1 MASFKESP
9 SSTSSRPISH
19 ATPPLRQSTGRHH
32 SHSISLG
39 TVNIN
44 HRVTRRK
51 SMTSTAASN
60 AATAAALAVAMGES
74 PNAAAAA
81 LSTSNSSHLH
91 HHHRR
96 GLSTRRAVEST
107 SMGTSASGFG
117 SYLARNA
124 AQDTSTPGRKN
135 SPNSIDEN
143 TAVED
148 VSPLGGLGGGLGAPS
163 SSGKPIIGTKQ
174 RSRRASE
181 GSHLIRSDGK
191 RVMNELRCDR
201 CGKGYKHSSCLTK
214 HMWEHDPAWAYTSKL
229 LISKHQQVQLL
240 EAATVL
246 VNMNPDTPT
255 SSPDH
260 QQPTGESDRSSTS
273 PTVSGISEL
282 RDGISSAETTPP
294 PTGEEGI
301 FTTSSTTTGKPPS
314 SGTHPS
320 PQNRN
325 HSLSHR
331 FSANSFSRSF
341 QSIPSSSFTGSAPTF
356 SPSPSHFRQSSISTD
371 TRPSTAETGG
381 LLDDDEAG
389 LAAAIELCHFGT
401 PRSGPVPMSPEDI
414 PPVPPLPARFLG
426 SHSMG
431 VSMGMGMAMA
441 NNNNVNNCNNNS
453 TTGTTG
459 TTGTSGDINSN
470 NINNN
475 NNTHSFDL
483 LASAARQE
491 ASSTPTIYNPLSMH
505 PPLSYRVSDVRDVKM
520 GDVQLDNS
528 GSGGGNNGNN
538 INNNNVMKAKSNN
551 IRMGMGI
558 GVDEVDDDDFA
569 HDQEGSVVP
578 MDDDDDGV
586 FGRMEE

>member
-1 MASFKESP
+1 ESP

-19 ATPPLRQSTGRHH
+19 TTPPLRQSNGRHH
-32 SHSISLG
+32 SHSVSLG
-39 TVNIN
+39 AVNIN

-60 AATAAALAVAMGES
+60 AATAAAVAVALGES
-74 PNAAAAA
+74 PNTAT
-81 LSTSNSSHLH
+81 LSSSSSSHLHLH

-107 SMGTSASGFG
+107 SMGASSAFG
-117 SYLARNA
+117 SYLARNS
-124 AQDTSTPGRKN
+124 AQDATPGRKN

-148 VSPLGGLGGGLGAPS
+148 VSPLGIGGGIGS
-163 SSGKPIIGTKQ
+163 SSSSGGKPIISTKH

-246 VNMNPDTPT
+246 VNMNPETPP
-255 SSPDH
+255 SSSDH

-273 PTVSGISEL
+273 PTASGISEL

-294 PTGEEGI
+294 PTGEEAI
-301 FTTSSTTTGKPPS
+301 FATTTTTTTTTAKPPPA
-314 SGTHPS
+314 GTHPS
-320 PQNRN
+320 PHNRN
-325 HSLSHR
+325 HSHSHSHSHNHR

-356 SPSPSHFRQSSISTD
+356 SPSRSHFRQSSTSTD

-401 PRSGPVPMSPEDI
+401 PRSGPVPMSPDI

-426 SHSMG
+426 SQSMG
-431 VSMGMGMAMA
+431 VVGMGMGIGLAIA
-441 NNNNVNNCNNNS
+441 NNNNNNS
-453 TTGTTG
+453 H
-459 TTGTSGDINSN
+459 DNSN
-470 NINNN
+470 NSSVNGDM
-475 NNTHSFDL
+475 NTHSFDL

-520 GDVQLDNS
+520 DDVQLDISGS
-528 GSGGGNNGNN
+528 GSGGNK
-538 INNNNVMKAKSNN
+538 VMKAKSSNNNNN
-551 IRMGMGI
+551 IGMG
-558 GVDEVDDDDFA
+558 GVEVEVDDDDFA